1 MREPCSFDLVLQV
14 HYTYDAKMKTH
25 CGADYYA
32 QITARPQ
39 GAPAQ

>member
-1 MREPCSFDLVLQV
+1 MRESCSFDLVLQV
-14 HYTYDAKMKTH
+14 RYTYDAKMKTH

-32 QITARPQ
+32 QITACPQ